1 MTASEIIPNVGIKM
15 IYVVD
20 REGVEHALEAREGSS
35 VMEVIRDAGLPVE
48 AICGGQC
55 ICTTCH
61 VYVDDKWK
69 SKLTE
74 MQDME
79 QVLVEDS
86 GSHQE
91 NSRLSCQIDY
101 SDELN
106 GLRVTLA
113 PEY

>member
-1 MTASEIIPNVGIKM
+1 M
-15 IYVVD
+15 IYVID
-20 REGVEHALEAREGSS
+20 RKGVEHKLEAREGSS

-61 VYVDDKWK
+61 VYVDDHWMD
-69 SKLTE
+69 KLPE

-79 QVLVEDS
+79 MVLVEDS
-86 GSHQE
+86 GSYKD

-101 SDELN
+101 SKDLD
-106 GLRVTLA
+106 GLKVTLA

>member
-1 MTASEIIPNVGIKM
+1 M
-15 IYVVD
+15 IFVVD
-20 REGVEHALEAREGSS
+20 REGTEHALEAREGSS
-35 VMEVIRDAGLPVE
+35 IMEVIRDAGLPVE

-61 VYVDDKWK
+61 VYVADEWK
-69 SKLTE
+69 NKLSE

-79 QVLVEDS
+79 RVLVEDS

-91 NSRLSCQIDY
+91 GSRLSCQIDY

-113 PEY
+113 PEF

>member
-1 MTASEIIPNVGIKM
+1 M
-15 IYVVD
+15 IVVLD
-20 REGVEHALEAREGSS
+20 RDGVEHQLKTKEGSS
-35 VMEVIRDAGLPVE
+35 IMELIRDAGLPVE

-55 ICTTCH
+55 VCTTCH
-61 VYVDDKWK
+61 VYVDEQWKDK
-69 SKLTE
+69 LDE

-79 QVLVEDS
+79 KVLVEDS
-86 GSHQE
+86 GAYQD

-101 SDELN
+101 SEDLN

>member
-1 MTASEIIPNVGIKM
+1 M

-20 REGVEHALEAREGSS
+20 REGVQHELEAGEGNS

-61 VYVDDKWK
+61 VYVDEEWKDK
-69 SKLTE
+69 LENMQE
-74 MQDME
+74 MEM
-79 QVLVEDS
+79 VLVEDS
-86 GSHQE
+86 GSYQE

-101 SDELN
+101 SDAIN
-106 GLRVTLA
+106 GLKVTLA
-113 PEY
+113 PEF

>member
-1 MTASEIIPNVGIKM
+1 MIASDEPIGM

-20 REGVEHALEAREGSS
+20 REGVEHSLKIEHGSNI
-35 VMEVIRDAGLPVE
+35 METIRDAGLPVE

-61 VYVDDKWK
+61 VYIDEIWKDK
-69 SKLTE
+69 LGL

-79 QVLVEDS
+79 QALVEDS
-86 GSHQE
+86 GSYQD

-101 SDELN
+101 HDVLN

-113 PEY
+113 PEF

>member
-1 MTASEIIPNVGIKM
+1 MTASELITNAGVKM

-20 REGVEHALEAREGSS
+20 REGVEHNLEASDGSS

-61 VYVDDKWK
+61 VYVDKEWEDKL
-69 SKLTE
+69 SS

-79 QVLVEDS
+79 LVLVEDS
-86 GSHQE
+86 GSYRE

-101 SDELN
+101 SDDLN
-106 GLRVTLA
+106 GLKVTLA

>member
-1 MTASEIIPNVGIKM
+1 M

-20 REGVEHALEAREGSS
+20 RHGVEHSLEAREGSS

-61 VYVDDKWK
+61 VYVDENWK
-69 SKLTE
+69 DKLTE

-79 QVLVEDS
+79 MVLVEDS
-86 GSHQE
+86 GSYQD

-101 SDELN
+101 SEELD
-106 GLRVTLA
+106 GLKVTLA